1 MYYRFI
7 TTIALALATIGASA
21 QTIDEPMLLSLDEC
35 VRIALSDNPTIRIN
49 EMEIQR
55 VQYSKKEIQGQ
66 LLPTI
71 NFTGQYNRTLA
82 KQTMTMNAGDEPMTI
97 KVGMDNQHSVGF
109 NASMPLVMP
118 TLWKSIKLSDNQIL
132 QNIENARANKLSL
145 VNQVKNAYYAL
156 LLAQDSK
163 NVIEENHATA
173 QLNASIYQKQF
184 ELGTASEYDVLRA
197 NVAVTNL
204 EPSILEAENYVDL
217 LKLQLKVLMGMDVR
231 TPIAP
236 KQTLDE
242 FKAKMYDQSILA
254 DTSLVSNTS
263 LRSLELKTDYL
274 KRALDTQKM
283 SWYPTLTAS
292 ANYMWNSMSNGS
304 PFKNFNWNPYST
316 VGLTLSLPLFQG
328 GQRYYKQR
336 QAEVALREMSWQRE
350 NLERSLK
357 MQVQSQV
364 DIINKTLKQISSNEG
379 GVRQATK
386 ANDIVQQSFKIGAA
400 SFIQLRDTEDAL
412 MNARLSYYQA
422 IYNYLVAECDLEY
435 LLGNTH
441 YVAK

>member
-1 MYYRFI
+1 MYYRII
-7 TTIALALATIGASA
+7 TTIALVLATLGANA
-21 QTIDEPMLLSLDEC
+21 QATDEPVLLSLDEC
-35 VRIALSDNPTIRIN
+35 VRIALSDNPTIHIN

-55 VQYSKKEIQGQ
+55 VKYSKKEIQGQ
-66 LLPTI
+66 LLPNI

-109 NASMPLVMP
+109 NASMPLIMP
-118 TLWKSIKLSDNQIL
+118 TLWKTLKLNDNQIL

-204 EPSILEAENYVDL
+204 EPSILEAENYIDL

-236 KQTLDE
+236 RQTLDE
-242 FKAKMYDQSILA
+242 FKARMYDQSILA

-316 VGLTLSLPLFQG
+316 VGLTLTLPLFQG

-336 QAEVALREMSWQRE
+336 QAEVALREMTWQRE

-357 MQVQSQV
+357 MQVQNQV

>member
-1 MYYRFI
+1 MKN
-7 TTIALALATIGASA
+7 ALLAPWAI
-21 QTIDEPMLLSLDEC
+21 
-35 VRIALSDNPTIRIN
+35 
-49 EMEIQR
+49 
-55 VQYSKKEIQGQ
+55 
-66 LLPTI
+66 
-71 NFTGQYNRTLA
+71 
-82 KQTMTMNAGDEPMTI
+82 
-97 KVGMDNQHSVGF
+97 
-109 NASMPLVMP
+109 LV
-118 TLWKSIKLSDNQIL
+118 LFKLSSNILAVLISSIIL

-236 KQTLDE
+236 RQTLDE

>member
-1 MYYRFI
+1 MYYRII
-7 TTIALALATIGASA
+7 TTIALVLATLGANA
-21 QTIDEPMLLSLDEC
+21 QATDEPVLLSLDEC
-35 VRIALSDNPTIRIN
+35 VRIALSDNPTIHIN

-55 VQYSKKEIQGQ
+55 VKYSKKEIQGQ
-66 LLPTI
+66 LLPNI

-109 NASMPLVMP
+109 NASMPLIMP

-204 EPSILEAENYVDL
+204 EPSILEAENYIDL

-236 KQTLDE
+236 RQTLDE
-242 FKAKMYDQSILA
+242 FKARMYDQSILA

-316 VGLTLSLPLFQG
+316 VGLTLTLPLFQG

-336 QAEVALREMSWQRE
+336 QAEVALREMTWQRE

-357 MQVQSQV
+357 MQVQNQV